1 MRTRNTKLS
10 PVFLVM
16 FLLVVALFGVSM
28 CASAAT
34 ITWTNPTTRTD
45 GSALTGAVSTRVE
58 WGTCN
63 GAAFGSAVGE
73 KTATGT
79 STTVTLP
86 AGSYCFRA
94 FTRDSAGLESAASNV
109 IAKLIPAAPP
119 NPPVLV
125 TISTVAYE
133 LKLFPNG
140 FWHLAA
146 TGTVPLGVPCTPV
159 ATDTASQWL
168 GVVNG
173 QFVIC
178 GPS

>member
-1 MRTRNTKLS
+1 MNYTKILAAI
-10 PVFLVM
+10 VM
-16 FLLVVALFGVSM
+16 LGAVLLFLLMSTAFAGE
-28 CASAAT
+28 AT

-45 GSALTGAVSTRVE
+45 GSALTGAISTRVE

-63 GAAFGSAVGE
+63 GSSFGSAVGE
-73 KTATGT
+73 KIATGT

-94 FTRDSAGLESAASNV
+94 FTRDSANVESAASNV

-133 LKLFPNG
+133 MKLFPNG

-146 TGTVPLGVPCTPV
+146 NGTVPLGVPCIPV

-168 GVVNG
+168 GVVDG
-173 QFVIC
+173 KFAIC
-178 GPS
+178 GRG